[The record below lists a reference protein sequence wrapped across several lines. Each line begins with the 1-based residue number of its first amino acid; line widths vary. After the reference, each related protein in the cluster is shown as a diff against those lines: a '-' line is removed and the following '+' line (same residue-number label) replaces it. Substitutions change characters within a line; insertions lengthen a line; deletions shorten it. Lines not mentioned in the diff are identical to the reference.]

1 MSEKTEKPTNILSFQ
16 HQPQFVFPLRPVLPF
31 LLNKKPPVEYF
42 IPPET
47 PETPETLETLE
58 TLETVSHLD

>member
-1 MSEKTEKPTNILSFQ
+1 VRRLRNQQTCFPSNTS
-16 HQPQFVFPLRPVLPF
+16 PQFAFPLRPVLPF